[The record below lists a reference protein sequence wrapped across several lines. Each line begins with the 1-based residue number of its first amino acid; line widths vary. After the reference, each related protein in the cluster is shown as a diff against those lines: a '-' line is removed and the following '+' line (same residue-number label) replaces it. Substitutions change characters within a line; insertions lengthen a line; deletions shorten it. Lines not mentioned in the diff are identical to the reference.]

1 MTQMFSV
8 PGQRGTLQSRVEAGH
23 SLRILLVDDTYAY
36 SDTHVEVSDVT
47 AWEISGGGYARFV
60 LTGVS
65 WDTTGAVPALLG
77 DDAAVAGSSGSA
89 STAYVFDNTDEELL
103 LRVVFD
109 SPVALSGELPIEW
122 PGGRLATYDDA
133 TDDIDALD
141 ARVDALEVGAV
152 LEVQAGDNVTVD
164 STDPQRPIVSAT
176 GGGGGGLPS
185 GGSVGQTIANT
196 GSGTGAWTDLA
207 DVPIDGTP
215 LGEGLD
221 YLADELAKV
230 ADPTWLRPVDVVA
243 TSNVDVSSPGTIDGE
258 VSYRYALLTAQTD
271 PAENLVWDSS
281 GLGVP
286 MVPSPIHPS
295 GAQIQTATTVVNLG
309 THAGET
315 WRITSGSAGT
325 DSAIWGQVTGGS
337 GPDLSNADPL
347 GPGTTDPG
355 TSPDA
360 SRDDHVHP
368 RQTGIVNSEID
379 AAAAIAQSKISGLT
393 TDLAGK
399 VPTTRTVNGHA
410 LSSNVTVTAS
420 DDEPPVSADE
430 QELVE
435 QASEAAGLAQ
445 GAARAGL
452 LVDLEPG
459 HHEERVAPRGQEL
472 REELGGPA
480 GVARAGEA
488 DRAGVAD
495 HALDAVGEP
504 VQVDEHVQ
512 RAAGVPAGGRQRRG
526 AGSGRVGEGRGVEGG
541 QHVQRP
547 ARGLLV
553 APEASAQRVDG
564 VDGREREG
572 PGGGAAHGARVG
584 GPASGGPG
592 TGTGAAAQS
601 GPGCQVRTGG
611 PGHAAPPSAGS
622 ERPRSSGA
630 ITRQR
635 PTSKI
640 PQGPSGAPRRA
651 TLRWCTSASSSPR
664 SIAAPRP
671 RPTPGAK
678 PSAAMARAMT
688 RQAPRQ

>member
-420 DDEPPVSADE
+420 DVGAVPTSRT
-430 QELVE
+430 L
-435 QASEAAGLAQ
+435 AGLDLTADRSASALRTALSLVVGTDVQ
-445 GAARAGL
+445 AYDADLAAIAALTTDPFGRALLELANAGAARTALGLAIGTDVQAYDPELAALAGL
-452 LVDLEPG
+452 TSAAD
-459 HHEERVAPRGQEL
+459 RVPYFTG
-472 REELGGPA
+472 A
-480 GVARAGEA
+480 GTASLATLTSFIRTLLDDTDAATARAT
-488 DRAGVAD
+488 
-495 HALDAVGEP
+495 L
-504 VQVDEHVQ
+504 
-512 RAAGVPAGGRQRRG
+512 
-526 AGSGRVGEGRGVEGG
+526 
-541 QHVQRP
+541 
-547 ARGLLV
+547 
-553 APEASAQRVDG
+553 
-564 VDGREREG
+564 
-572 PGGGAAHGARVG
+572 
-584 GPASGGPG
+584 
-592 TGTGAAAQS
+592 GAAAVINGGGETVATNAAATGAVTVDPANGNAHNLTLTGNVTLTLTAPTS
-601 GPGCQVRTGG
+601 GKTCCIRLRLIQDGTGSRAVTWPSSVKWPGGVAPTLST
-611 PGHAAPPSAGS
+611 AA
-622 ERPRSSGA
+622 GA
-630 ITRQR
+630 IDKIVLETDDGGTRWEGGLVG
-635 PTSKI
+635 K
-640 PQGPSGAPRRA
+640 AYA
-651 TLRWCTSASSSPR
+651 
-664 SIAAPRP
+664 
-671 RPTPGAK
+671 
-678 PSAAMARAMT
+678 
-688 RQAPRQ
+688 